1 MKKII
6 LTLSIFLLMGAG
18 CSINID
24 NSKVIHQ
31 PSSNSNEQKEYC
43 QTNKDCIDMGHI
55 CKGEDDD
62 EVCLTDY
69 DSAGRQLENPMCVC
83 RNPEMDYGTSIQI
96 TKMLKITELGFQIPI
111 DSSLMNEVIYKDVE
125 DFTVGFSTKSLNEIS
140 KYCEED
146 AGGRISWISDTPS
159 SPGMASADFFEGRE
173 ADIKQFDGFFLFY
186 QQPQATCTKDQHEL
200 ETEFIKAIRNG
211 FEDASLISGWKPQ

>member
-1 MKKII
+1 
-6 LTLSIFLLMGAG
+6 MGAG

-111 DSSLMNEVIYKDVE
+111 DSSFALTSRQLT
-125 DFTVGFSTKSLNEIS
+125 FFSPISFAASSAVASTLTLKTGVDMKSLIIS
-140 KYCEED
+140 
-146 AGGRISWISDTPS
+146 IV
-159 SPGMASADFFEGRE
+159 
-173 ADIKQFDGFFLFY
+173 LF
-186 QQPQATCTKDQHEL
+186 PFKFSC
-200 ETEFIKAIRNG
+200 I
-211 FEDASLISGWKPQ
+211 